1 MPDIDTLFIIGL
13 VIASIIGN
21 LSKKKGKQPVK
32 KDKVPGK
39 KVEPDQNPTLEDVL
53 KEVWANFK
61 KPEEISKTDAQETEP
76 VIPPV
81 SLPQERMQ
89 EKEKKGFKDEIA
101 LPYSRTKELPKK
113 DYQLVKEKVKFP
125 TIKSDLFS
133 NKASL
138 KKAFILKEILDQ
150 PVSMRKSSL

>member
-21 LSKKKGKQPVK
+21 LSKKKGKQAEK
-32 KDKVPGK
+32 KNKVPGK
-39 KVEPDQNPTLEDVL
+39 KMEADQNPTLEDVL
-53 KEVWANFK
+53 KEAWANFK
-61 KPEEISKTDAQETEP
+61 KPQEITQTDSQQEEA
-76 VIPPV
+76 VIPA
-81 SLPQERMQ
+81 SLVQERVQ
-89 EKEKKGFKDEIA
+89 EKVRKSFKHEKTSLHSG
-101 LPYSRTKELPKK
+101 TKELPQNH
-113 DYQLVKEKVKFP
+113 YHLVEEKGKFP

-133 NKASL
+133 NKATL

>member
-21 LSKKKGKQPVK
+21 LSKKKGKQPGR

-39 KVEPDQNPTLEDVL
+39 KMEPDQNPTLEDVL
-53 KEVWANFK
+53 KEAWANFK
-61 KPEEISKTDAQETEP
+61 KPQEITKDTQQVEP
-76 VIPPV
+76 IIPV
-81 SLPQERMQ
+81 SLPQERVE
-89 EKEKKGFKDEIA
+89 EKVRKSFKNEKTS
-101 LPYSRTKELPKK
+101 LHSRTKELPNNH
-113 DYQLVKEKVKFP
+113 YQLMEEKGKFP

-133 NKASL
+133 TKASL
-138 KKAFILKEILDQ
+138 KKAFVLKEILDQ

>member
-21 LSKKKGKQPVK
+21 LSKKKGKQAEK
-32 KDKVPGK
+32 KNKVPGNK
-39 KVEPDQNPTLEDVL
+39 MEAEQNPTLEDVL
-53 KEVWANFK
+53 KEAWANFK
-61 KPEEISKTDAQETEP
+61 KPQERTKNDAQETEP
-76 VIPPV
+76 IIPV
-81 SLPQERMQ
+81 SLPQETVQ
-89 EKEKKGFKDEIA
+89 EKEKKGFKDEKA
-101 LPYSRTKELPKK
+101 LPYSRTKDLPKK

-125 TIKSDLFS
+125 TLKSDLFS

>member
-21 LSKKKGKQPVK
+21 LSKKKGKQPGR

-39 KVEPDQNPTLEDVL
+39 KMEPDQNPSLEDVL
-53 KEVWANFK
+53 KEAWANFK
-61 KPEEISKTDAQETEP
+61 KPQEITKTESQEKKP
-76 VIPPV
+76 IMPV
-81 SLPQERMQ
+81 SLPQEKLQ
-89 EKEKKGFKDEIA
+89 KKVKKNFKDEKVP
-101 LPYSRTKELPKK
+101 LHSRSKEPSKNH
-113 DYQLVKEKVKFP
+113 YQLVEEKSKFP

-133 NKASL
+133 NKESL
-138 KKAFILKEILDQ
+138 KKAIVLKEVLDQ

>member
-21 LSKKKGKQPVK
+21 LSKKKGKQPGR

-39 KVEPDQNPTLEDVL
+39 KMEPDQNPTLEDVL
-53 KEVWANFK
+53 KEAWANFK
-61 KPEEISKTDAQETEP
+61 KPQEITKTDTQQVEP
-76 VIPPV
+76 IIPV
-81 SLPQERMQ
+81 SLPQERVQ
-89 EKEKKGFKDEIA
+89 EKVRKSYKNENTS
-101 LPYSRTKELPKK
+101 LHSQTKELPKSH
-113 DYQLVKEKVKFP
+113 YQLVEQKGKFP

-138 KKAFILKEILDQ
+138 KKAFVLKEILDQ

>member
-21 LSKKKGKQPVK
+21 LSKKKGKQPGR

-39 KVEPDQNPTLEDVL
+39 KMEPNQNPTLEDVL
-53 KEVWANFK
+53 KEAWANFK
-61 KPEEISKTDAQETEP
+61 KPQEITKTDTQQVEA
-76 VIPPV
+76 IIPV
-81 SLPQERMQ
+81 SLPQERV
-89 EKEKKGFKDEIA
+89 KEKVRKSFKNEKTS
-101 LPYSRTKELPKK
+101 LHSRTKELPNNH
-113 DYQLVKEKVKFP
+113 YQLMEEKGKFP

-133 NKASL
+133 TKASL
-138 KKAFILKEILDQ
+138 KKAFVLKEILDQ

>member
-21 LSKKKGKQPVK
+21 LSKKKGKQPGR

-39 KVEPDQNPTLEDVL
+39 KMEPNQNPTLEDVL
-53 KEVWANFK
+53 KEAWANFK
-61 KPEEISKTDAQETEP
+61 KPQEITKTDTQQVED
-76 VIPPV
+76 IIPV
-81 SLPQERMQ
+81 SLTQERV
-89 EKEKKGFKDEIA
+89 KEKVRKSFKNEKTS
-101 LPYSRTKELPKK
+101 LHSRTKELPNNH
-113 DYQLVKEKVKFP
+113 YQLMEEKGKFP

-133 NKASL
+133 TKASL
-138 KKAFILKEILDQ
+138 KKAFVLKEILDQ

>member
-21 LSKKKGKQPVK
+21 LSKKKGKQSVK
-32 KDKVPGK
+32 KDKVRGRK
-39 KVEPDQNPTLEDVL
+39 IEADQNPSLEDVL
-53 KEVWANFK
+53 KEAWANLK
-61 KPEEISKTDAQETEP
+61 KPQERTKNDAQETEP
-76 VIPPV
+76 IIPV
-81 SLPQERMQ
+81 SLPQERVQ
-89 EKEKKGFKDEIA
+89 EKEKKGFKDEKA
-101 LPYSRTKELPKK
+101 LPYSRNKELSKNHYK
-113 DYQLVKEKVKFP
+113 IVEEKGKFP

>member
-21 LSKKKGKQPVK
+21 LSKKKGKQPGRN
-32 KDKVPGK
+32 DKVPGK
-39 KVEPDQNPTLEDVL
+39 KMEADQNPTLEDVL
-53 KEVWANFK
+53 KEAWANFK
-61 KPEEISKTDAQETEP
+61 KPQEITKTDTQRVEP
-76 VIPPV
+76 IIPV
-81 SLPQERMQ
+81 SLPQKRVQ
-89 EKEKKGFKDEIA
+89 EKVRKSFKNEKTS
-101 LPYSRTKELPKK
+101 LHSRNKEPSKNH
-113 DYQLVKEKVKFP
+113 YQLVEEKGKFP

-138 KKAFILKEILDQ
+138 KKAFVLKEILDQ

>member
-21 LSKKKGKQPVK
+21 LSKKKGKQPGR

-39 KVEPDQNPTLEDVL
+39 KMEPNQNPTLEDVL
-53 KEVWANFK
+53 KEAWANFK
-61 KPEEISKTDAQETEP
+61 KPQEITKTDTQQVEA
-76 VIPPV
+76 IIPV
-81 SLPQERMQ
+81 SLPQERVE
-89 EKEKKGFKDEIA
+89 EKVRKSFKNEKTS
-101 LPYSRTKELPKK
+101 LHSRTKELPNNH
-113 DYQLVKEKVKFP
+113 YQLMEEKGKFP

-133 NKASL
+133 TKASL
-138 KKAFILKEILDQ
+138 KKAFVLKEILDQ

>member
-21 LSKKKGKQPVK
+21 LSKKKGKQPGR

-39 KVEPDQNPTLEDVL
+39 KMEPDQNPTLEDVL
-53 KEVWANFK
+53 KEAWANFK
-61 KPEEISKTDAQETEP
+61 KPQEITKTNTQQVEP
-76 VIPPV
+76 IIPV
-81 SLPQERMQ
+81 SLPQERVE
-89 EKEKKGFKDEIA
+89 EKVRKSFKNEKKS
-101 LPYSRTKELPKK
+101 LHSRTKELPKNH
-113 DYQLVKEKVKFP
+113 YQLVEQKGKFP

-138 KKAFILKEILDQ
+138 KKAFVLKEILDQ

>member
-32 KDKVPGK
+32 KNKVPGNK
-39 KVEPDQNPTLEDVL
+39 TEPDQNPTLEDVL
-53 KEVWANFK
+53 KEAWANFK
-61 KPEEISKTDAQETEP
+61 KPQETTKTDTQQEEP
-76 VIPPV
+76 IIPV
-81 SLPQERMQ
+81 SLPKERVQ
-89 EKEKKGFKDEIA
+89 EKVRKSFKDEKA
-101 LPYSRTKELPKK
+101 APFLQSKELPKK
-113 DYQLVKEKVKFP
+113 DYQLTKEKVKFP
-125 TIKSDLFS
+125 SIKSDLFS

-138 KKAFILKEILDQ
+138 KKAFVLKEILDQ

>member
-21 LSKKKGKQPVK
+21 LSKKKGKQPGR
-32 KDKVPGK
+32 KDRVPGK
-39 KVEPDQNPTLEDVL
+39 KMEPDQNPSLEDVL
-53 KEVWANFK
+53 KEAWANFK
-61 KPEEISKTDAQETEP
+61 KPQEITKTDTQRVEP
-76 VIPPV
+76 IIPV
-81 SLPQERMQ
+81 SLPQERVQ
-89 EKEKKGFKDEIA
+89 EKVRKSYKNENTS
-101 LPYSRTKELPKK
+101 LHPQTKELLKNH
-113 DYQLVKEKVKFP
+113 YQLVEQKGKFP

-138 KKAFILKEILDQ
+138 KKAFVLKEILDQ

>member
-21 LSKKKGKQPVK
+21 LSKKKGKQPGR

-39 KVEPDQNPTLEDVL
+39 KMETNQNPTLEDVL
-53 KEVWANFK
+53 KEAWANFK
-61 KPEEISKTDAQETEP
+61 KPQEITKTDTQQVEA
-76 VIPPV
+76 IIPV
-81 SLPQERMQ
+81 SLPQERVE
-89 EKEKKGFKDEIA
+89 EKVRKSFKNEKTS
-101 LPYSRTKELPKK
+101 LHSRTKELPNNH
-113 DYQLVKEKVKFP
+113 YQLMEEKGKFP

-133 NKASL
+133 TKASL
-138 KKAFILKEILDQ
+138 KKAFVLKEILDQ

>member
-21 LSKKKGKQPVK
+21 LSKKKGKQPTK
-32 KDKVPGK
+32 KNKVPGK
-39 KVEPDQNPTLEDVL
+39 KMEPDQNPTLEDVL
-53 KEVWANFK
+53 KEAWANFK
-61 KPEEISKTDAQETEP
+61 KPQEITKTDTQREEP
-76 VIPPV
+76 IIPV
-81 SLPQERMQ
+81 SLVQERVQ
-89 EKEKKGFKDEIA
+89 EKVRKSFKNENTS
-101 LPYSRTKELPKK
+101 LQSQTKELPKNY
-113 DYQLVKEKVKFP
+113 YQLMEEKGKFP

-138 KKAFILKEILDQ
+138 KKAFVLKEILDQ